1 MRPTDWFLVGLAVD
15 PVPGDGF
22 GVRVLAAKYA
32 AIAGIADDAA
42 RGVHAARTSGP
53 ASAWVGDAGEV
64 FRDRSHRM
72 PGELAHAHESYGA
85 VDAALRRWADTLDD
99 AQAQAD
105 RGLQLAREAHA
116 DRRAAA
122 GALVSAELAWTTA
135 HAQQLTYQVLE
146 KSPLSVP
153 SPTPA
158 QLRSTDRAAHHAEL
172 AIASARGQIA
182 DADARLGAARALVLE
197 AKERRGDGERAAV
210 HAIAAAAD
218 LAVKPSSV
226 WEAIQDS
233 AAWQTIVAVAT
244 VVLTIVSIVAIFA
257 GGPLVWAL
265 ILAATVLL
273 LVNALLSIAQ
283 GKDAWG
289 ELVMLAIGLIPGG
302 RLLGVAAHGLEAIGR
317 MGVAGEHMAD
327 GIAAVAVRGG
337 TAVVTR
343 VIDLAGARI
352 ADAASAIAGTAVKA
366 IHAGS
371 ADPSILTSI
380 FQREYH
386 DVFDVNAANYFKNVD
401 GFAENCT
408 RCAIATDHTIAGEVS
423 SAMPLLEEGGAPISD
438 IAEHFGQT
446 MSDFTHVP
454 DFGTV
459 AQMMHDLGEGSRG
472 VIYGGR
478 ATIVDGFA
486 RITSGHVFNVIHD
499 SNGIV
504 FLDGQ
509 VGQFAE
515 LEPFA
520 VIRLLITAGR

>member
-15 PVPGDGF
+15 PVPGDAF
-22 GVRVLAAKYA
+22 GVRALAAKYA

-42 RGVHAARTSGP
+42 RGVHAARTSGA

-105 RGLQLAREAHA
+105 RGLQLAHEAHA

-153 SPTPA
+153 SPPPA

-244 VVLTIVSIVAIFA
+244 VVLTIVSIAAIFV

-289 ELVMLAIGLIPGG
+289 ELILLAVGLIPGG
-302 RLLGVAAHGLEAIGR
+302 RLLGLAVRGLGAVGRIG
-317 MGVAGEHMAD
+317 MAGEHL
-327 GIAAVAVRGG
+327 AAGVGAVTSAVRSG
-337 TAVVTR
+337 TNLATH
-343 VIDLAGARI
+343 VIDTAGARI
-352 ADAASAIAGTAVKA
+352 SDLASKVPGGVLKA

-371 ADPSILTSI
+371 ADKAILRTV
-380 FQREYH
+380 FNH
-386 DVFDVNAANYFKNVD
+386 DYGELFKVNANNLNTEIGYAN
-401 GFAENCT
+401 NCT
-408 RCAIATDHTIAGEVS
+408 RCVIAADHTLAGETRVAGPVFDSSDSIATV
-423 SAMPLLEEGGAPISD
+423 
-438 IAEHFGQT
+438 AEHFGLKFTDFVPHSSYNDIVGT
-446 MSDFTHVP
+446 MQS
-454 DFGTV
+454 
-459 AQMMHDLGEGSRG
+459 LGEGSRG
-472 VIYGGR
+472 IVYGSRGL
-478 ATIVDGFA
+478 DP
-486 RITSGHVFNVIHD
+486 GHVFNVVND
-499 SNGIV
+499 KNGIV

-509 VGQFAE
+509 NGWFAE
-515 LEPFA
+515 LEDFK
-520 VIRLLITAGR
+520 RLSLLITKAGG